1 MKFMKAAKENHCD
14 VALANHT
21 VFDAGIE
28 RISYSKARL
37 SYLPN
42 IYVLGE
48 EGVQKFCE
56 VYITIAQ

>member
-1 MKFMKAAKENHCD
+1 MIRYRMY
-14 VALANHT
+14 T
-21 VFDAGIE
+21 
-28 RISYSKARL
+28 ARL

-56 VYITIAQ
+56 VYITVAQ